1 MDLLKPIDWAD
12 VATKHDV
19 DRLAGEVDRLADE
32 VDQLVAATRRDGERL
47 ARDIDRVAIA
57 TTRDLETLVSEL
69 RAMIAES
76 ARRVERRIWRFTFAI
91 VLAVTIVG
99 LGISAAVALGI

>member
-1 MDLLKPIDWAD
+1 MDLLKPIDWTD

-32 VDQLVAATRRDGERL
+32 VDQLAAATRSDGERL

-57 TTRDLETLVSEL
+57 TTRDLETFVTEL

-76 ARRVERRIWRFTFAI
+76 ARRVERRIWLFTFAI
-91 VLAVTIVG
+91 VLAGAIVG